1 MFFTAGTLWPCLLFQ
16 CPYIMKRRAPKSNK
30 RMLLEPKDLFERL
43 EFDKVLELLTQLCL
57 GELGREVTAAIRPE
71 TDLAAI
77 EQKLEEVSEFRRTI
91 DRSDP
96 FPITAYF
103 DIAPDLRMLDIE
115 DYVLS
120 EEAFR
125 RVNIVLLF
133 TRDIFRFFN
142 PERRL
147 LYPALYEIVRPI
159 PFDDGLIK
167 AIEKVIDEDGNIR
180 PDASPELMRIRKNI
194 LSKQGELDRV
204 FRRIIQEARN
214 NGWLSDNVESV
225 RNGRRV
231 LSVPSE
237 HKRKIRGIIH
247 DESATGRTAF
257 IEPEP
262 IIEINNDIFDLES
275 EERREIYRIL
285 KELSATLRPY
295 SPPMRDY
302 LHLLVRFDVL
312 QAKARLA
319 VQMHGLKPRVADKAQ
334 LGFIKSYHPLLLV
347 KNKQLN
353 RKTVPFTL
361 HLHHENRLLLLSGPN
376 AGGKSITMKS
386 VGLMQLMVQCGLLVP
401 AATESEFGIFHKFF
415 ADIGDQQSIEDDLST
430 YSSRLANMRVF
441 LENADRRTLVLID
454 EFGSG
459 TDPKIGGAIAEA
471 ILRELNHRKVA
482 GVITT
487 HYSNLKIFAF
497 KTKGLVNGSMT
508 FDKDSLSPT
517 YELKIGRPGSSYA
530 FEIAQKSGLD
540 AKVLEYARRRVGE
553 QEGAVDQLLID
564 LQREKQELEEQIT
577 QLALK
582 EQKADK
588 LIKSYEQMYRDL
600 EFRKKRLKLETK
612 EQELQQT
619 AQGNR
624 AVEHLIRE
632 IREEKN
638 LEKAREMAQKLRE
651 ERQKLA
657 QQVTVL
663 QEEVYQQPEIKKSP
677 IRKGDF
683 VRLRTGSAIGRVEQ
697 VSKQKAV
704 VLMGDMRLTIK
715 LLDLQHSNEPL
726 EINSRASVQ
735 TDTIDQSA
743 GFQSKIDIRG
753 MRMDEA
759 MRVVEAFVDQA
770 IMIGANNLRI
780 LHGKGDGTLRKAVRM
795 KLREYHFPMDI
806 KHPESSE
813 GGDGVTLVTL
823 A

>member
-1 MFFTAGTLWPCLLFQ
+1 
-16 CPYIMKRRAPKSNK
+16 
-30 RMLLEPKDLFERL
+30 MLLEPKDLFERL
-43 EFDKVLELLTQLCL
+43 EFDKVLDLLNNLCL
-57 GELGREVTAAIRPE
+57 GELGRHVAAAITPE
-71 TDLAAI
+71 TSLDSI
-77 EQKLEEVSEFRRTI
+77 DRKLDEVMQFRLTI

-96 FPITAYF
+96 FPITSYS
-103 DIAPDLRMLDIE
+103 DIAPDLRMLEIE

-125 RVNIVLLF
+125 RINIVLLF
-133 TRDIFRFFN
+133 TRDIFRFFTQ
-142 PERRL
+142 ERRL
-147 LYPALYEIVRPI
+147 LYPALFEIVRPV
-159 PFDDGLIK
+159 PFDEELIK

-180 PDASPELMRIRKNI
+180 PDASPELMRIRKAI
-194 LSKQGELDRV
+194 HSKQGELDRV

-214 NGWLSDNVESV
+214 NGYLSDNVESV

-275 EERREIYRIL
+275 EEKREIYRIL
-285 KELSATLRPY
+285 KELSTALRPY
-295 SPPMRDY
+295 APLMHNY
-302 LHLLVRFDVL
+302 LDLLVRFDVL

-319 VQMHGLKPRVADKAQ
+319 VQMHGLKPRVTDKPQ
-334 LGFIKSYHPLLLV
+334 LGFIKSYHPLLLI
-347 KNKQLN
+347 KNKQSG

-361 HLHHENRLLLLSGPN
+361 HLHHDNRLLVLSGPN

-386 VGLMQLMVQCGLLVP
+386 VGLLQLMVQCGLLVP
-401 AATESEFGIFHKFF
+401 AAVESEFGIFHNFF

-430 YSSRLANMRVF
+430 YSSRLVNMRVF

-508 FDKDSLSPT
+508 FDKDNLAPT
-517 YELKIGRPGSSYA
+517 YELKVGRPGSSYA

-540 AKVLEYARRRVGE
+540 KKVLEYARRRVGE

-564 LQREKQELEEQIT
+564 LQREKQELEEQIA

-588 LIKSYEQMYRDL
+588 LIKTYEQMFRDL

-612 EQELQQT
+612 EQELQKT
-619 AQGNR
+619 AHDNR
-624 AVEHLIRE
+624 SLERLMRE

-638 LEKAREMAQKLRE
+638 VEKARELAQKLRE
-651 ERQKLA
+651 ERQRLA
-657 QQVTVL
+657 EQVSVL
-663 QEEVYQQPEIKKSP
+663 QEEVYQQPEVKKAP

-683 VRLRTGSAIGRVEQ
+683 VRLRTGSATGKVEQ
-697 VSKQKAV
+697 VGKTKAV

-715 LLDLQHSNEPL
+715 LIDLQHANEPL

-759 MRVVEAFVDQA
+759 MKVVEAFVDQA
-770 IMIGANNLRI
+770 LMIGANNLRI

-795 KLREYHFPMDI
+795 KLREYNFPMEI
-806 KHPESSE
+806 KHPEQAE
-813 GGDGVTLVTL
+813 GGDGVTLVGL
-823 A
+823 G

>member
-1 MFFTAGTLWPCLLFQ
+1 MQ
-16 CPYIMKRRAPKSNK
+16 
-30 RMLLEPKDLFERL
+30 LEPKDLFERL
-43 EFDKVLELLTQLCL
+43 EFDKVLDLLTNLCL
-57 GELGREVTAAIRPE
+57 GELGREAVAAIHPE
-71 TDLAAI
+71 TDVAAI
-77 EQKLEEVSEFRRTI
+77 EQKLEEAAAFRLTF
-91 DRSDP
+91 DRFDP
-96 FPITAYF
+96 FPITNYH
-103 DIAPDLRMLDIE
+103 DIAPDLRMLEIE

-120 EEAFR
+120 EDAFR
-125 RVNIVLLF
+125 RINIVLLF
-133 TRDIFRFFN
+133 TRDIFKYFT

-147 LYPALYEIVRPI
+147 LYPTLFEIVRPV
-159 PFDDGLIK
+159 PFDEDLIK

-180 PDASPELMRIRKNI
+180 PDASPELMRIRKAI
-194 LSKQGELDRV
+194 ISKQGELDRV
-204 FRRIIQEARN
+204 FRRIIQEARH

-262 IIEINNDIFDLES
+262 IIEINNDIFDLEQD
-275 EERREIYRIL
+275 ERREIYRIL
-285 KELSATLRPY
+285 KELSAALRPY
-295 SPPMRDY
+295 AHLMHNY
-302 LHLLVRFDVL
+302 LCLLVRFDVL

-319 VQMHGLKPRVADKAQ
+319 IQMDALKPRIVDKAQ
-334 LGFIKSYHPLLLV
+334 LGFIKSYHPLLLLR
-347 KNKQLN
+347 NKPLG

-361 HLHHENRLLLLSGPN
+361 HLQHENRLLLLSGPN

-386 VGLMQLMVQCGLLVP
+386 VGLLQLMAQCGLLVP
-401 AATESEFGIFHKFF
+401 AATESEFGIFYNFF

-430 YSSRLANMRVF
+430 YSSRLANMKTF
-441 LENADRRTLVLID
+441 LEKADRRTLVLID

-471 ILRELNHRKVA
+471 ILRELNFKKVA

-508 FDKDSLSPT
+508 FDKDNLTPT
-517 YELKIGRPGSSYA
+517 YELKVGRPGSSYA

-540 AKVLEYARRRVGE
+540 QKVLEYARRRTGE

-564 LQREKQELEEQIT
+564 LQREKQELEEQIA
-577 QLALK
+577 QLSLK

-588 LIKSYEQMYRDL
+588 LIKTYEQMFRDL
-600 EFRKKRLKLETK
+600 EFRKKRLKLESK

-619 AQGNR
+619 AHSNR
-624 AVEHLIRE
+624 DVERLMRE

-638 LEKAREMAQKLRE
+638 LEKARELAQKLRE
-651 ERQKLA
+651 ERQRLSE
-657 QQVTVL
+657 QVTVL
-663 QEEVYQQPEIKKSP
+663 QEEVFRQPEVKKAP

-683 VRLRTGSAIGRVEQ
+683 VRLRTGSAIGKVEQ
-697 VSKQKAV
+697 VGKTKAV

-715 LLDLQHSNEPL
+715 LIDLQHANEPL
-726 EINSRASVQ
+726 EINPRASVQ
-735 TDTIDQSA
+735 TDTLDQSA

-759 MRVVEAFVDQA
+759 MKVVEAFVDQA
-770 IMIGANNLRI
+770 LMIGANNLRI

-806 KHPESSE
+806 KHPEQAE
-813 GGDGVTLVTL
+813 GGDGVTLVAL
-823 A
+823 G